1 MYDLK
6 RWDLISIFIV
16 SAVLLSPKAVF
27 GGDILN
33 FENSKRVAPSEY
45 MLRSHENKDD
55 PIFSKNYQMIDLG
68 LDVGIG
74 SDCGKVDFR
83 GTMRAALKNTLDA
96 KYFGDLGRDI
106 MAASPMLAACYFSP
120 TWCSVLKQSQLS
132 AHFLSQMRLNQCALI
147 DKYTDERTEDF
158 YRERQT
164 CVRKEI
170 GRQSGNLESAL
181 SSCQNP
187 FDLDLTSWSGGKSN
201 GASGENHLIE
211 SSAKWAGLEGD
222 RAGEAVNL
230 AKAFAGDTVV
240 SKGRITVDYGSK
252 KVPATPY
259 SHLVDLQEKEH
270 LILCDDLL
278 KKIERERA
286 TRTVDEIITDKD
298 LKKLSN
304 EGRPLIDRETIQA
317 LSFLPRGA
325 REEGCRKLS
334 NEMALTIFTK
344 KMNDTLDILTV
355 ASQNPNLPPHRKKEI
370 DEKRASLKE
379 STDMTLKLHRER
391 NGPLNETVRAINEEG
406 GRYRDEKT
414 WRSLSVD
421 RAKSS
426 HDSAK
431 AILFDCSDS
440 IWCSKEEGR

>member
-1 MYDLK
+1 MYYSMSRLFT
-6 RWDLISIFIV
+6 SIFIV
-16 SAVLLSPKAVF
+16 ADFLLSFKAAF

-33 FENSKRVAPSEY
+33 FENSKRLSPSEY

-55 PIFSKNYQMIDLG
+55 PIFSKSYQIIDLG

-106 MAASPMLAACYFSP
+106 MAASPMLATCYFSP
-120 TWCSVLKQSQLS
+120 TWCSVLKQGQLS

-147 DKYTDERTEDF
+147 DKYTDDRTEDF

-187 FDLDLTSWSGGKSN
+187 FDLDLTSWTGAGRGDGKS
-201 GASGENHLIE
+201 ENRLIE

-230 AKAFAGDTVV
+230 AKAFVGDTVV
-240 SKGRITVDYGSK
+240 SKGHISVDYGPK
-252 KVPATPY
+252 KVPTTPY
-259 SHLVDLQEKEH
+259 SHLVDLQEKEYSV
-270 LILCDDLL
+270 LCDDLL
-278 KKIERERA
+278 KKIERERSA
-286 TRTVDEIITDKD
+286 RTVDEIITYRD
-298 LKKLSN
+298 LKKLSGD
-304 EGRPLIDRETIQA
+304 GRPLIDKETIQA
-317 LSFLPRGA
+317 MSFLPRGA
-325 REEGCRKLS
+325 RDEACRKLS
-334 NEMALTIFTK
+334 NEMALTLFTK
-344 KMNDTLDILTV
+344 QMNDTLDVLTV

-391 NGPLNETVRAINEEG
+391 NGPLNETVKAINEEG

-421 RAKSS
+421 RAKTA
-426 HDSAK
+426 HDSEA
-431 AILFDCSDS
+431 AILFDCGDS
-440 IWCSKEEGR
+440 VWCSKEERR